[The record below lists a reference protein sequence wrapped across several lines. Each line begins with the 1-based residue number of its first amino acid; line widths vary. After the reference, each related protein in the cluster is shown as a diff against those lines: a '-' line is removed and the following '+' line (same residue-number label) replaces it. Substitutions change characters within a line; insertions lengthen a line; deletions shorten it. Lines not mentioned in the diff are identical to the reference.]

1 MQRQTKEYTIAN
13 SITPVAVTSSTDA
26 TPIVVTATSHGLATG
41 DMVVIFGHTTNV
53 AANGIFKVV
62 KVNANSFQLTDR
74 HSGANV
80 AGSGAGAGAS
90 GVMAALPKILLTSD
104 FRSASF
110 SLHTAGSASMTLKVA
125 LSHGK
130 LDSDADANGDA
141 PNFGATVADTNPYT
155 YAAIVDLED
164 GSTVVEG
171 DTGIVLAGT
180 DVNKTYEVNTNL
192 QKYLCIFPTAWT
204 AGSYTIK
211 MILSTDAQ

>member
-13 SITPVAVTSSTDA
+13 SITPKAIASSTDA
-26 TPIVVTATSHGLATG
+26 TPIVVTATSHGFATG
-41 DMVVIFGHTTNV
+41 DLVIISGHTTNI
-53 AANGIFKVV
+53 AANGIYKVV
-62 KVNANSFQLTDR
+62 KVTDNTFQLTNR
-74 HSGANV
+74 HTGASI

-90 GVMAALPKILLTSD
+90 GIATPLPRIILTPD
-104 FRSASF
+104 FRNASF
-110 SLHTAGSASMTLKVA
+110 SLQSAGTASMTLKVA
-125 LSHGK
+125 LSHG
-130 LDSDADANGDA
+130 LLASDADSHGDT

-155 YAAIVDLED
+155 FAGIVDLED

-171 DTGIVLAGT
+171 DTGIVLAAA

-211 MILSTDAQ
+211 MVLSTDAQ